1 MFGASAQNQCP
12 DNSARIVD
20 EASCWRA
27 ATAVSKLF
35 KGAVSSVDGPSGCYL
50 CEVPYVDELNGV
62 WFNIHP
68 IGGAGGQNLRMLC
81 MTTTAAPTSPGST
94 YAPTGAR
101 SSAACS
107 ATSLRCPH
115 AATSALR
122 LG

>member
-1 MFGASAQNQCP
+1 M
-12 DNSARIVD
+12 D
-20 EASCWRA
+20 EPSCWRA

-35 KGAVSSVDGPSGCYL
+35 KGAATDADYPRGCYVY
-50 CEVPYVDELNGV
+50 EEPYDSRGLNGV
-62 WFNIHP
+62 WLNIHP
-68 IGGAGGQNLRMLC
+68 VGGAGGRNSRLLC
-81 MTTTAAPTSPGST
+81 MSTTAAPTSRGFT

-101 SSAACS
+101 IPSRVLRS